1 MKNNPQLAILDW
13 GIGGLSVYQALKAE
27 LGDIPVRYFSDT
39 GAPPYGKLTRP
50 ALLARLQQVGAYLQ
64 TQGVTHLVIGCN
76 AASTALPWLNVP
88 GLNIA
93 GVIESAVRV
102 TVALRPT
109 RLALIGGRRTVLS
122 GVYRQAF
129 AARGILLT
137 QRIAQPLSGL
147 IERGDIASDELRAHC
162 RQILT
167 PVKHCSHLLLACTHY
182 PAIAP
187 VLREFVAADTV
198 LIDPARAVVR
208 QLKGWP
214 LSVKGADVFQTTGA
228 PEAMKHAAWHAF
240 GVRLSTI
247 RQVTLE

>member
-1 MKNNPQLAILDW
+1 MKNHPQLAILDW

-50 ALLARLQQVGAYLQ
+50 ALIARLQQVGVYLQ

-76 AASTALPWLNVP
+76 AASTALPWLHVP
-88 GLNIA
+88 GLKIA
-93 GVIESAVRV
+93 GVIEGAVRM
-102 TVALRPT
+102 TASLRPT

-129 AARGILLT
+129 AARGIPLT

-147 IERGDIASDELRAHC
+147 IERGDVASDELRAHC
-162 RQILT
+162 RQILK
-167 PVKHCSHLLLACTHY
+167 PVKNCSHLLLACTHY

-187 VLREFVAADTV
+187 VLREFVAADAV
-198 LIDPARAVVR
+198 LIDPARAVVQ
-208 QLKGWP
+208 QLKRWP
-214 LSVKGADVFQTTGA
+214 LSVGGADVFQTTGV
-228 PEAMKHAAWHAF
+228 PDAMQHAARQAF
-240 GVRLSTI
+240 GVRIKSV
-247 RQVTLE
+247 RQVTLG